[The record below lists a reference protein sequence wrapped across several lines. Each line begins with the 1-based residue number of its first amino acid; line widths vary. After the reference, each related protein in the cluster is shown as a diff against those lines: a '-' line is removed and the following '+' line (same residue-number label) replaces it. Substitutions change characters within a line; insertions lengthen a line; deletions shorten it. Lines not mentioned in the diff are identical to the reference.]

1 MAGDQPLTASA
12 RTLPGTLLQE
22 IVVDGRHRLVTD
34 QPAGAGGTDRGPS
47 PHELFPAALA
57 ACVSVTLAT
66 YARTKEWDL
75 GEIAVDVAY
84 DRTSV
89 PRLCRIEI
97 RVDARLDDATR
108 ARLEK
113 VAAACPLRRS
123 VEAGFAFE
131 ETLVG
136 RAQGEGEVAVA

>member
-1 MAGDQPLTASA
+1 MSGDQPLTASA

-34 QPAGAGGTDRGPS
+34 QPAGAGGSDRGPS
-47 PHELFPAALA
+47 PPELFPAALA
-57 ACVSVTLAT
+57 GCVSVTLAA
-66 YARTKEWDL
+66 YARTKGWDL
-75 GEIAVDVAY
+75 GEVVVDVAY
-84 DRTSV
+84 DRRTV
-89 PRLCRIEI
+89 PRRGRIEI
-97 RVDARLDDATR
+97 RVDADLDDAPR

-123 VEAGFAFE
+123 LEAGFAFE

-136 RAQGEGEVAVA
+136 REHGEGEVAAA